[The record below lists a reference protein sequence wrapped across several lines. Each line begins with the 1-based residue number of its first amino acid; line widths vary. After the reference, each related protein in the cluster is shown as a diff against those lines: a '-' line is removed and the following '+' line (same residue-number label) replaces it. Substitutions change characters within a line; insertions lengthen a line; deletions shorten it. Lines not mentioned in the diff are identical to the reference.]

1 MANYEPTDI
10 IYETDHFLL
19 TRSARPFV
27 SREEGGHLRIFAKRQ
42 GVQERRDFTAEEAID
57 FIRLSSAAG
66 QALELGMNKRG
77 VKIAKINFE
86 ELGNWAHKYGTELVF
101 HEHIFGRVL
110 GAKRQPYPEAIQL
123 PDRETRFYEGFEPL
137 DDEDLQAVKQE
148 LEAVLARPKFADKSQ
163 WKLA

>member
-1 MANYEPTDI
+1 VANYDQSDV

-27 SREEGGHLRIFAKRQ
+27 SREEGGHLRIFAKRD
-42 GVQERRDFTAEEAID
+42 GVQERRDFTPEEAVD

-66 QALELGMNKRG
+66 QALERGMNKRG
-77 VKIAKINFE
+77 VKVVKVNFE
-86 ELGNWAHKYGTELVF
+86 ELGNWAHKYGTQLVF

-110 GAKRQPYPEAIQL
+110 GAPRQPYPEAIQL
-123 PDRETRFYEGFEPL
+123 PDRETGFYDGFEPL
-137 DDEDLQAVKQE
+137 NDEDLQAIKE
-148 LEAVLARPKFADKSQ
+148 EIEAVIATEKFADKTR

>member
-1 MANYEPTDI
+1 MANYEPTDM

-27 SREEGGHLRIFAKRQ
+27 PREEGGHMRIFAKRA
-42 GVQERRDFTAEEAID
+42 GVQERRDFTPEEAVD
-57 FIRLSSAAG
+57 FIHLSSAAG
-66 QALELGMNKRG
+66 QALERGLNKRG
-77 VKIAKINFE
+77 IRVVKVNFE

-110 GAKRQPYPEAIQL
+110 GAKHQPYPEAIQL
-123 PDRETRFYEGFEPL
+123 PDRETGFYDGFEPL
-137 DDEDLQAVKQE
+137 DDDDLKAIRKE
-148 LEAVLARPKFADKSQ
+148 IETTLATPKFADKTQ